1 MPRLETDELLD
12 RLNRDGGFRA
22 RFASDIPAALAEL
35 ELSHAHRMALV
46 STDED
51 ALRRLSV
58 AGQGE
63 IEILAFWSGVK
74 RVFSRLFC
82 GGGKTRSWECKKEPG

>member
-1 MPRLETDELLD
+1 MPRQEIDGLLD
-12 RLNRDGGFRA
+12 RLNGDAGFRA
-22 RFASDIPAALAEL
+22 RFAADIPAALTEL

-58 AGQGE
+58 AGQSE
-63 IEILAFWSGVK
+63 IEILALWSRIK

-82 GGGKTRSWECKKEPG
+82 GPGKTRSWECKKDPG